1 MAWWPFANPQSPGC
15 AIATLGFGMQ
25 SLRDA
30 FPIIYA
36 NGCMPSVRHPRV
48 RFATLGFG
56 MQSLRDRMPF
66 RSLRQRR
73 YIPKPRVAA
82 AAHPGGETSS
92 TNIYPEG
99 YTRSPYLDGLRNRRM
114 AALCNPVG
122 VMARWLFAICSPF
135 ANPVAVR
142 PLPGCASRPWA
153 LGCNPFGIECRS
165 DHYANGVYVSTPSQG
180 ALRDPGLWDAIP
192 SG

>member
-1 MAWWPFANPQSPGC
+1 
-15 AIATLGFGMQ
+15 
-25 SLRDA
+25 
-30 FPIIYA
+30 
-36 NGCMPSVRHPRV
+36 
-48 RFATLGFG
+48 

-135 ANPVAVR
+135 ANFGMQSLRDRMPFRSLRQRGYIPKGETSTTNIHPKGTPLTPKGFDRKAPWAEEPTPS
-142 PLPGCASRPWA
+142 PLPRRGLIAKPRVAKRTLGGSGSGGIHPRPY
-153 LGCNPFGIECRS
+153 PE
-165 DHYANGVYVSTPSQG
+165 GV
-180 ALRDPGLWDAIP
+180 
-192 SG
+192 